1 MEKCIKNLFDL
12 SNPEE
17 WSLCQEYCLCSTS
30 DTPEEP
36 QCLTVDSVELFC
48 PVSKKNIFVSVRVFL
63 KEYLEKNGKHKNITK
78 APHTRVRINARQK
91 IKLEQ
96 NKHRIL

>member
-12 SNPEE
+12 TNPEE
-17 WSLCQEYCLCSTS
+17 WSLCQEYCLCTTS

-48 PVSKKNIFVSVRVFL
+48 PVSK
-63 KEYLEKNGKHKNITK
+63 
-78 APHTRVRINARQK
+78 
-91 IKLEQ
+91 
-96 NKHRIL
+96 